1 MENINIDSNLVLLG
15 VVMLVGAMMSTI
27 LAIFVF
33 QKTKSKEPKT

>member
-15 VVMLVGAMMSTI
+15 VVMLVGAMMSTV

-33 QKTKSKEPKT
+33 QKTKPKEPKG